1 MATQRRHVSK
11 SKSKSLSK
19 SNKSSSSR
27 KHLIKS
33 RKSGTKTRKMRGG
46 ANGSKVK
53 AQNWKFWKKK
63 PKPVAPAPV
72 LSKTKASRLSSTPVF
87 MPGISTK
94 TESQP
99 AFFSRMGI
107 KNESQPA
114 FFSRMGLSN
123 PKPVTP
129 LSTTTISKNVEETKY
144 LYNPD
149 GTRNY
154 VGEDMRNRRKEKENQ
169 SKGKGNRFETLSPVV
184 TTTNVSEAQKKKDI
198 EFTKQ
203 FANQRAKNAVNQKI
217 FASRAEMAQYA
228 ANHPEF
234 EEGRVLYS

>member
-1 MATQRRHVSK
+1 
-11 SKSKSLSK
+11 
-19 SNKSSSSR
+19 
-27 KHLIKS
+27 
-33 RKSGTKTRKMRGG
+33 
-46 ANGSKVK
+46 
-53 AQNWKFWKKK
+53 
-63 PKPVAPAPV
+63 
-72 LSKTKASRLSSTPVF
+72 